1 MTADTAGNDLDA
13 TRVVVTSK
21 IRIAPYDATK
31 QLTADLIAPSVADP
45 ATKLDTIFSKGG
57 FVGLITSDGAP
68 QDGRD
73 ADDATEFHQ
82 PGYLL
87 NADAKLTVQF
97 TAAED
102 NDITRQMTIGTP
114 DENGVYHIT
123 DVIQNGKWFAYQET
137 AFKSGVRRRRL
148 GVVQLTGNEPDQETR
163 GSVAGNALT
172 IEWVE
177 DEACDNGS
185 CKYLQAFVKKSA
197 AAAQSIAEQS

>member
-1 MTADTAGNDLDA
+1 MTADAAGNDLDA
-13 TRVVVTSK
+13 TKVVVTSK
-21 IRIAPYDATK
+21 IRIAPYDATQK
-31 QLTADLIAPSVADP
+31 LTADLIAPSVADP

-102 NDITRQMTIGTP
+102 NDITRQMTIGKP
-114 DENGVYHIT
+114 DDIDVYHVT
-123 DVIQNGKWFAYQET
+123 DIIQNNKWFAYQET
-137 AFKSGVRRRRL
+137 VFKGLLSRRRL

-163 GSVAGNALT
+163 GSVDGNALT
-172 IEWVE
+172 LEWVE
-177 DEACDNGS
+177 DEACDNGA
-185 CKYLQAFVKKSA
+185 CKYLQAFVPKSTT
-197 AAAQSIAEQS
+197 AAQSSTKQS